1 MIDKAKEP
9 VGPTLVENS
18 RQSNANRP
26 DEEIERL
33 RALYAL
39 KILDTPPEPRFNRIT
54 RLAARLFH
62 APVALI
68 SLVDSQRQ
76 WFKARHGFE
85 PAEGA
90 RGDAFCNH
98 ALMLPASSVMVIED
112 ATKDPR
118 FARNP
123 YVNGAENI
131 SFYAGAVLTTAAGH
145 KLGTLCILDT
155 KPRQFLDEE
164 RALLQ
169 ELGELVTEQIE
180 LTTERFASDEQKRLL
195 ELAETVSHTGHWRW
209 TADSEMAC
217 STEACRIFG
226 LDPHKPESSISLR
239 DIRGACDSDQKARLD
254 EFVAEVIA
262 QESSDEFHTVISKP
276 DGSVR
281 QIAVT
286 ARRQL
291 DSDGKVEVI
300 FGVVQDITDRHRE
313 LERINR
319 SEEQFRFLTDNMGD
333 VITRLKLDGSST
345 YISPGIEGLLGY
357 TAEEMEG
364 NPAQAFIH
372 ADDRADLLA
381 TFGLI
386 ASGQQRATLQTR
398 ALHKDGREIWV
409 ESTFQAVLDEQGRSQ
424 EIIAVIRDMS
434 ERRALEESL
443 TEARDRAEAAADA
456 KSRFLANIS
465 HEVRTPLT
473 SIIGFSK
480 LLQARKSLGDVE
492 MQCVNRISVSGQA
505 LLTVINDVLDY
516 SKIEAGEL
524 HLIHEPFDLRL
535 VLQETAEIVMGHIE
549 SKGLSYSTSV
559 DNLVPQSILGDAAR
573 LRQVLLNLV
582 SNAAKFTERGGV
594 VVEVQMRSAADDQP
608 MARVT
613 VRDTG
618 IGIDPETVAKLFE
631 RFVQADDSAAR
642 RYGGTGLGLA
652 ISRQLLEMM
661 GGQLGV
667 DSVLG
672 EGSTF
677 WFELPILPAE
687 TK

>member
-1 MIDKAKEP
+1 MIVKAKEP
-9 VGPTLVENS
+9 VGPILVEDS
-18 RQSNANRP
+18 RQFNADRP

-39 KILDTPPEPRFNRIT
+39 KILDTPPEPRFDRIT

-68 SLVDSQRQ
+68 SLVDNQRQ

-98 ALMLPASSVMVIED
+98 AMMLPAGSIMVIED

-123 YVNGAENI
+123 YVIGAENI
-131 SFYAGAVLTTAAGH
+131 SFYAGALLTTAAGH
-145 KLGTLCILDT
+145 KLGTMCILDT
-155 KPRQFLDEE
+155 KPRRFLEEE

-180 LTTERFASDEQKRLL
+180 QTTERFAADEQKRLL

-209 TADSEMAC
+209 TSDNQMAC

-226 LDPHKPESSISLR
+226 LDPHKPEASISLR
-239 DIRGACDSDQKARLD
+239 DIRGAWDSAQKARLD
-254 EFVAEVIA
+254 DFVAEVIA
-262 QESSDEFHTVISKP
+262 QDSGDEFHTVISRP

-281 QIAVT
+281 QIVVT

-291 DSDGKVEVI
+291 DSDRKVEVM

-319 SEEQFRFLTDNMGD
+319 SEEQFRFLADNMGD

-372 ADDRADLLA
+372 VDDRADLLA

-409 ESTFQAVLDEQGRSQ
+409 ESTFQAVLDGQGRSQ

-492 MQCVNRISVSGQA
+492 MQCVNRISVSGKA
-505 LLTVINDVLDY
+505 LLTIINDVLDY
-516 SKIEAGEL
+516 SKIESGGL
-524 HLIHEPFDLRL
+524 HLTHEPFDLRL
-535 VLQETAEIVMGHIE
+535 ALQETAEIVMGQIE
-549 SKGLSYSTSV
+549 SKGLSYSASV
-559 DNLVPQSILGDAAR
+559 DNSVPQLIVGDAAR
-573 LRQVLLNLV
+573 LRQVLLNLL

-652 ISRQLLEMM
+652 ISRQLVEMM

-667 DSVLG
+667 HSALG

-687 TK
+687 AK

>member
-18 RQSNANRP
+18 RQSNADRP

-39 KILDTPPEPRFNRIT
+39 KILDTPPEPRFDRIT

-76 WFKARHGFE
+76 WFKAKHGFE

-90 RGDAFCNH
+90 RRDAFCNH
-98 ALMLPASSVMVIED
+98 ALMLPAGSVMVIED

-123 YVNGAENI
+123 YVIGAENI
-131 SFYAGAVLTTAAGH
+131 SFYAGALLTTAAGH
-145 KLGTLCILDT
+145 KLGTMCILDT
-155 KPRQFLDEE
+155 KPRRFLDEE

-180 LTTERFASDEQKRLL
+180 LTTERFAADEQKRLL

-209 TADSEMAC
+209 TADNEMSC

-226 LDPHKPESSISLR
+226 LDPHKPEASISLR
-239 DIRGACDSDQKARLD
+239 DIPGAWDSDQKARLD

-262 QESSDEFHTVISKP
+262 QGSSDEFHTVISRP
-276 DGSVR
+276 DGTVR

-319 SEEQFRFLTDNMGD
+319 SEEQFRFLADNMGD

-372 ADDRADLLA
+372 AHDRADLLA

-409 ESTFQAVLDEQGRSQ
+409 ESTFQAVLDGQGRSR

-434 ERRALEESL
+434 ERRALEKSL

-505 LLTVINDVLDY
+505 LLTIINDVLDY
-516 SKIEAGEL
+516 SKIEAGAL
-524 HLIHEPFDLRL
+524 HLTHEPFDLRL
-535 VLQETAEIVMGHIE
+535 VLQETAEIVMGQIE
-549 SKGLSYSTSV
+549 SKGLSYSASV
-559 DNLVPQSILGDAAR
+559 DKSVPQLILGDAAR
-573 LRQVLLNLV
+573 LRQVLLNLL

-594 VVEVQMRSAADDQP
+594 SVEVQMRSAAADQP
-608 MARVT
+608 TALVT
-613 VRDTG
+613 VSDTG

-661 GGQLGV
+661 GGRLGV
-667 DSVLG
+667 DSALG

-687 TK
+687 AK